1 MIKKILFQGDSV
13 TDVGRSRDTK
23 AANTALGS
31 GYVARIASELLY
43 KDPSLEIYN
52 RGVSGNRI
60 GDMYARWIEDT
71 LNIAPDLL
79 SVLNGINDVGFGLRL
94 GMGSDAA
101 RFEYIYDRC
110 LYEAKEQNP
119 ALSLVLIEPFILRVS
134 KPWAEFGDDIYANF
148 NEWHTAVRGRAEVC
162 RRLAEKYEAV
172 FVSVQDKMDEA
183 CLRAPAEHW
192 SLDCIHPTHAGAELL
207 AREWLKATSHL
218 LSF

>member
-1 MIKKILFQGDSV
+1 MIKKILFQGDSI
-13 TDVGRSRDTK
+13 TDFGRSRDAK
-23 AANTALGS
+23 EANTGLGS

-94 GMGSDAA
+94 GMGSDAT

-110 LYEAKEQNP
+110 LYEAREKNP
-119 ALSLVLIEPFILRVS
+119 ALALVIIEPFILRVS
-134 KPWAEFGDDIYANF
+134 KPWAEFGDDIYTNF
-148 NEWHTAVRGRAEVC
+148 SEWHTAVSERAEVS
-162 RRLAEKYEAV
+162 RRLAEKYKAV
-172 FVSVQDKMDEA
+172 FVPMQKEMDNA

-192 SLDCIHPTHAGAELL
+192 SSDCIHPTHAGAEIM

>member
-13 TDVGRSRDTK
+13 TDAGRSRDTK

-94 GMGSDAA
+94 GMGSSKE

-162 RRLAEKYEAV
+162 RRLAEKYNAV
-172 FVSVQDKMDEA
+172 FVPIQDKMDEA

-192 SLDCIHPTHAGAELL
+192 STDCIHPTHAGAEIV
-207 AREWLKATSHL
+207 AREWLAATKQL
-218 LSF
+218 LSE